1 MSDHQTVVAISG
13 GAGRIGS
20 SLVINLIKK
29 NYKVLV
35 GDISSRNINF
45 LKKKINQ
52 PEVIFFCG
60 DLSKR
65 NIIDNFIKQGVRN
78 FKKIHA
84 AINCSYPKF
93 SKNSKKFEYLTQ
105 DNLNKN
111 ITNHLGGAI
120 IFAQRFLKYF
130 LKKKKGNLI
139 NFSSIQ
145 GVCSPKFNHYKNL
158 KMNSSIEYSAIKS
171 GIISITKYLAKYY
184 KGNNLRIN
192 CISPGGIK
200 DNQPKLFIK
209 RYKSSCLSKGL
220 LDGPDLFG
228 LVNFL
233 LTEESKYINGQNI
246 IIDDG
251 WSL

>member
-1 MSDHQTVVAISG
+1 MSDHQMVVAISG
-13 GAGRIGS
+13 GAGRIGA

-60 DLSKR
+60 DLSKK

-78 FKKIHA
+78 FKKIDA
-84 AINCSYPKF
+84 VINCSYPKF
-93 SKNSKKFEYLTQ
+93 SNNSKKFEYLTQ

-130 LKKKKGNLI
+130 LKNKKGNLI

-158 KMNSSIEYSAIKS
+158 YDEK
-171 GIISITKYLAKYY
+171 LKYY
-184 KGNNLRIN
+184 FDNNYF
-192 CISPGGIK
+192 IK
-200 DNQPKLFIK
+200 DDQMVIMDIIFTNQNLFYIHK
-209 RYKSSCLSKGL
+209 ELNSQFNNWFMFQRL
-220 LDGPDLFG
+220 LL
-228 LVNFL
+228 
-233 LTEESKYINGQNI
+233 
-246 IIDDG
+246 
-251 WSL
+251 

>member
-1 MSDHQTVVAISG
+1 
-13 GAGRIGS
+13 
-20 SLVINLIKK
+20 
-29 NYKVLV
+29 
-35 GDISSRNINF
+35 
-45 LKKKINQ
+45 
-52 PEVIFFCG
+52 
-60 DLSKR
+60 
-65 NIIDNFIKQGVRN
+65 
-78 FKKIHA
+78 
-84 AINCSYPKF
+84 
-93 SKNSKKFEYLTQ
+93 
-105 DNLNKN
+105 
-111 ITNHLGGAI
+111 
-120 IFAQRFLKYF
+120 
-130 LKKKKGNLI
+130 
-139 NFSSIQ
+139 
-145 GVCSPKFNHYKNL
+145 
-158 KMNSSIEYSAIKS
+158 MNSSIEYSAIKS

-220 LDGPDLFG
+220 LDAPDLFG